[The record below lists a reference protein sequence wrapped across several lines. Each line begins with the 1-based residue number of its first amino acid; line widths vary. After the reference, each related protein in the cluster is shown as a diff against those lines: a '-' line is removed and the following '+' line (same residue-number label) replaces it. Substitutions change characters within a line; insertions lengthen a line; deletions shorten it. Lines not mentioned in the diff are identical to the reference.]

1 MLIIVHHCILIIAKI
16 FYKKRTCK
24 ILLELH
30 YMALIVTCLLMENKS
45 MRSKLVMKMLTFQC
59 NFNGIDSR
67 EVSLNWNVYGFSVDY
82 NAIDKCDIL
91 FINI

>member
-1 MLIIVHHCILIIAKI
+1 
-16 FYKKRTCK
+16 
-24 ILLELH
+24 
-30 YMALIVTCLLMENKS
+30 MENKS
-45 MRSKLVMKMLTFQC
+45 IRSKLVMKMLTFQC

-91 FINI
+91 NIHKYLMVENNILNVWIFWNVF

>member
-1 MLIIVHHCILIIAKI
+1 M
-16 FYKKRTCK
+16 
-24 ILLELH
+24 LELH
-30 YMALIVTCLLMENKS
+30 YIALIVTCLLMENKS
-45 MRSKLVMKMLTFQC
+45 IRSKLVMKMLTFQC

-91 FINI
+91 NIHKYLMVENNILNVWIFWNVF

>member
-1 MLIIVHHCILIIAKI
+1 M
-16 FYKKRTCK
+16 
-24 ILLELH
+24 LELH
-30 YMALIVTCLLMENKS
+30 YIALIVTGLLMENKS
-45 MRSKLVMKMLTFQC
+45 IRSKLVMKMLTFQC

-91 FINI
+91 NIHKYLMVENNILNVWIFWNVF

>member
-1 MLIIVHHCILIIAKI
+1 
-16 FYKKRTCK
+16 
-24 ILLELH
+24 
-30 YMALIVTCLLMENKS
+30 
-45 MRSKLVMKMLTFQC
+45 MLTFQC

>member
-1 MLIIVHHCILIIAKI
+1 
-16 FYKKRTCK
+16 
-24 ILLELH
+24 
-30 YMALIVTCLLMENKS
+30 
-45 MRSKLVMKMLTFQC
+45 MLTFQC

-91 FINI
+91 NIHKYLMVENNILNVWIFWNVF